1 MAKRKLLIRRL
12 TIHHNIEQRVAKDC
26 KMCVR
31 IFAEIGGGGEG
42 GIKCVCMC
50 EGGWLVCKWLAF

>member
-12 TIHHNIEQRVAKDC
+12 TIHHNIKLRVAKDC

-31 IFAEIGGGGEG
+31 IFAEIERSMSTTK
-42 GIKCVCMC
+42 IFDLNVDEC
-50 EGGWLVCKWLAF
+50 

>member
-12 TIHHNIEQRVAKDC
+12 TIHHNIKQRVAKDC

-31 IFAEIGGGGEG
+31 IFAEIGGGV
-42 GIKCVCMC
+42 IMCVFVCVR
-50 EGGWLVCKWLAF
+50 GVGWSASG